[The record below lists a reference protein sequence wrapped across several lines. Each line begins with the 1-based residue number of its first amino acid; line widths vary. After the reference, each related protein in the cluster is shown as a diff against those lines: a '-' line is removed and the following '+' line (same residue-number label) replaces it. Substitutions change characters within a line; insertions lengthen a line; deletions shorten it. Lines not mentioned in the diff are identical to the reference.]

1 MDKLFYNARFDT
13 RDEQGTV
20 AEAVGVTGDRIV
32 FVGTLAEGERLGAAE
47 KIDLGGAY
55 VLPGFS
61 DSHLHMLNYA
71 FVESA
76 FKMYHITSIAQVQEE
91 ARAYAVKKGLAGTNR
106 WLFGRGYNHELFTDE
121 KRFLTRQDL
130 DQIST
135 EFPVYFIRSCGHI
148 ASGNTRAVEAIMAL
162 EKTRQYLHYIDPEKG
177 IFLEASAKL
186 AYDVMTPPT
195 QEEVEELI
203 QLGARDLNA
212 CGITAV
218 QTDDFLSLP
227 GRDPK
232 TIINAYNSLQC
243 RGKMNVRVYEQS
255 AFTARADMERFL
267 SWGYRTGMGGPY
279 YTIGPI
285 KILQDGSM
293 GAHTALLR
301 QPYADSPSETGIQ
314 IHPTETFFAMVKQ
327 AHDAGCQVAVHT
339 IGDGALEMLVD
350 AVEAAQKANPRPD
363 CRHGAVHA
371 QITDRALLE
380 RVKQNE
386 IITYIQPV
394 FIEDDMDIVARCVGP
409 ERTATSYAW
418 KTMLELGIHA
428 SGGSDAPVVRFNTLE
443 NMQMAVTRQK
453 LNGTPQGGWIPD
465 QKLTVDQTIDLFTKE
480 AAYSAFQEEIRGT
493 IEVGKYAD
501 LVALGRDLHQVPPH
515 EIKDVPVL
523 RTVIGGRTV
532 YQK

>member
-1 MDKLFYNARFDT
+1 MDQLFYHGRIDT
-13 RDEQGTV
+13 RDGSGTV
-20 AEAVGVTGDRIV
+20 AEAVGITGDRIV
-32 FVGTLAEGERLGAAE
+32 FVGSSEEGMALAP
-47 KIDLGGAY
+47 KVCIDLKGAY
-55 VLPGFS
+55 MLPGFS

-91 ARAYAVKKGLAGTNR
+91 ARAYAGKKGLSGTNK
-106 WLFGRGYNHELFTDE
+106 WLFGRGYNHEIFTDE

-148 ASGNTRAVEAIMAL
+148 ASGNTKAVEAIMAL
-162 EKTRQYLHYIDPEKG
+162 EKTQQYLHYIDADKG

-203 QLGARDLNA
+203 TLGARDLNA

-232 TIINAYNSLQC
+232 TIINAYNNLQC
-243 RGKMNVRVYEQS
+243 QGKMNVRVYEQA
-255 AFTARADMERFL
+255 AFTSVDDMRRYL
-267 SWGYRTGMGGPY
+267 GWGYRTGMGGPY
-279 YTIGPI
+279 YTIGPV

-301 QPYADSPSETGIQ
+301 QPYADSPDETGIQ
-314 IHPTETFFAMVKQ
+314 IHKTEAFFAMVKE

-339 IGDGALEMLVD
+339 IGDGALEMLLD
-350 AVEAAQKANPRPD
+350 AVEAAQRANPRAD
-363 CRHGAVHA
+363 CRHGSVHA

-380 RVKQNE
+380 RMKKNGVLA
-386 IITYIQPV
+386 YIQPV

-409 ERTATSYAW
+409 ERTASSYAW
-418 KTMLELGIHA
+418 KDMIDLGIHA
-428 SGGSDAPVVRFNTLE
+428 SGGSDAPVVRFHTLE
-443 NMQMAVTRQK
+443 NMQMAVTREK
-453 LNGTPQGGWIPD
+453 RNGTPQGGWLPH
-465 QKLTVDQTIDLFTKE
+465 QKLTIDQTIDLFTKE
-480 AAYSAFQEEIRGT
+480 AAYSSFQEDVRGT

-501 LVALGRDLHQVPPH
+501 LVVLGSDLHQVPPNQ
-515 EIKDVPVL
+515 IQQVPVL
-523 RTVIGGRTV
+523 RTVVGGRTV
-532 YQK
+532 YEA